1 MNEDGSVTLLLLA
14 AGAVITVIAIAT
26 AASGQYLAAA
36 GQAQN
41 AADAAA
47 LAAAP
52 VTFRPFGAVGTAREE
67 AAIFA
72 EANGS
77 TLTACACRQDPS
89 WANRTVEVTVRR
101 RVRLV
106 LFGYRS
112 VSATSRAEFAPTLLL
127 NHEVTF
133 PPE

>member
-1 MNEDGSVTLLLLA
+1 MNDDGSVALLLLA
-14 AGAVITVIAIAT
+14 ASAAIVVIAIAT
-26 AASGQYLAAA
+26 AASGQYLAVV
-36 GQAQN
+36 GQAQS

-52 VTFRPFGAVGTAREE
+52 VTFRPFGADGTAREE

-72 EANGS
+72 AANGS
-77 TLTACACRQDPS
+77 TLIACVCRQDPS

-106 LFGYRS
+106 LFGHRS
-112 VSATSRAEFAPTLLL
+112 VTATSRAEFAPSLLL
-127 NHEVTF
+127 VDGVTS
-133 PPE
+133 PRE

>member
-1 MNEDGSVTLLLLA
+1 MNEEGSIALVLLA
-14 AGAVITVIAIAT
+14 AGAVVVVIAIAT

-36 GQAQN
+36 GQAQS

-52 VTFRPFGAVGTAREE
+52 VTFRPFGARGSAREE
-67 AAIFA
+67 AATFA
-72 EANGS
+72 VANGA
-77 TLTACACRQDPS
+77 TLASCVCSQDPS
-89 WANRTVEVTVRR
+89 WSNRTVEVTVRR

-112 VSATSRAEFAPTLLL
+112 VAATSRAEFAPTMLLR
-127 NHEVTF
+127 NN
-133 PPE
+133 

>member
-1 MNEDGSVTLLLLA
+1 MSDEGSVTLILLA

-36 GQAQN
+36 GQAQS

-67 AAIFA
+67 A

-127 NHEVTF
+127 NQEVTF
-133 PPE
+133 PTE